1 MKLSE
6 KIYYCRKKAGMSQ
19 ETLAARIGVSRQAV
33 SKWETGEAEPELGKL
48 RLLAEAFGVTA
59 DWLLSEAEPQPEPTA
74 EPIPEPPE
82 HSSGIDRLPGVIGKL
97 FRRYGWLAGVYLAFG
112 GGAMALV
119 GYLAFGGGAMALV
132 GYLARTMTRRMFQP
146 IPGMGGTTGD
156 MMQQFSANNP
166 VTFMGNVI
174 LVVGILIMLAG
185 ILLAIILK
193 KRSREK

>member
-19 ETLAARIGVSRQAV
+19 EALAARIGVSRQAV

-48 RLLAEAFGVTA
+48 RLLAEAFGETA

-119 GYLAFGGGAMALV
+119 GYLA
-132 GYLARTMTRRMFQP
+132 RTMTRRMFQP
-146 IPGMGGTTGD
+146 IPGTGGTTGD

>member
-6 KIYYCRKKAGMSQ
+6 KIYYCRKKAGIYQ

-59 DWLLSEAEPQPEPTA
+59 DWLLSEAEPQPEPAA
-74 EPIPEPPE
+74 EPILEPPE

-97 FRRYGWLAGVYLAFG
+97 LRRYGWLAGVYLAFG
-112 GGAMALV
+112 GSAMTLV
-119 GYLAFGGGAMALV
+119 GC
-132 GYLARTMTRRMFQP
+132 LARTATRRMFQI
-146 IPGMGGTTGD
+146 IPGIGGTTGE
-156 MMQQFSANNP
+156 MVQQFAANNP
-166 VTFMGNVI
+166 VTLMGSFI
-174 LVVGILIMLAG
+174 LVLGILLMIAG

>member
-19 ETLAARIGVSRQAV
+19 EALAARIGVSRQAV

-48 RLLAEAFGVTA
+48 RLLAEAFGVSA
-59 DWLLSEAEPQPEPTA
+59 DWLLSEAEPQPEPSA
-74 EPIPEPPE
+74 EPAPEPPE
-82 HSSGIDRLPGVIGKL
+82 YSSGIDRLPGVIGKL

-119 GYLAFGGGAMALV
+119 GYLA
-132 GYLARTMTRRMFQP
+132 RTMTRRMFQT
-146 IPGMGGTTGD
+146 IPDMGGTTGD
-156 MMQQFSANNP
+156 MMQRFSANSP
-166 VTFMGNVI
+166 VTLMGNVI

-193 KRSREK
+193 KRSREQ

>member
-1 MKLSE
+1 
-6 KIYYCRKKAGMSQ
+6 
-19 ETLAARIGVSRQAV
+19 
-33 SKWETGEAEPELGKL
+33 
-48 RLLAEAFGVTA
+48 
-59 DWLLSEAEPQPEPTA
+59 
-74 EPIPEPPE
+74 
-82 HSSGIDRLPGVIGKL
+82 
-97 FRRYGWLAGVYLAFG
+97 
-112 GGAMALV
+112 
-119 GYLAFGGGAMALV
+119 MALV

>member
-19 ETLAARIGVSRQAV
+19 EALAARIGVSRQAV

-48 RLLAEAFGVTA
+48 RLLAEAFGVSA
-59 DWLLSEAEPQPEPTA
+59 DWLLSEAEPQPEPSA
-74 EPIPEPPE
+74 E
-82 HSSGIDRLPGVIGKL
+82 VIGKL

-119 GYLAFGGGAMALV
+119 GC
-132 GYLARTMTRRMFQP
+132 LARSATRRMFQVFP
-146 IPGMGGTTGD
+146 DMGGTTGE
-156 MMQQFSANNP
+156 MVQQFAANNP
-166 VTFMGNVI
+166 VTLMGSFI
-174 LVVGILIMLAG
+174 LVLGILLMIAG

-193 KRSREK
+193 KRSREQ

>member
-48 RLLAEAFGVTA
+48 RLLAEAFGVSA
-59 DWLLSEAEPQPEPTA
+59 DWLLSEAEPQPEPAA
-74 EPIPEPPE
+74 EPTHGTSE
-82 HSSGIDRLPGVIGKL
+82 HSGGIDRLPGVIGKL

-119 GYLAFGGGAMALV
+119 GYLA
-132 GYLARTMTRRMFQP
+132 RTMTRRMFQT
-146 IPGMGGTTGD
+146 IPDMGGTTGD
-156 MMQQFSANNP
+156 MMQRFSANSP
-166 VTFMGNVI
+166 VTLMGNVI

-193 KRSREK
+193 KRSRDK

>member
-6 KIYYCRKKAGMSQ
+6 KIYYCRKKAGISQ

-59 DWLLSEAEPQPEPTA
+59 DWLLSEAEPQPEPAA

-97 FRRYGWLAGVYLAFG
+97 LRRYGWLGGVYLAFF
-112 GGAMALV
+112 GGAMAFM
-119 GYLAFGGGAMALV
+119 GF
-132 GYLARTMTRRMFQP
+132 LARTMTRRMFQT
-146 IPGMGGTTGD
+146 IPGMEGTTGD
-156 MMQQFSANNP
+156 MVHQIAANNP
-166 VTFMGNVI
+166 VTLMGTII
-174 LVVGILIMLAG
+174 LVVGILVMLAG
-185 ILLAIILK
+185 IFLAIILK